1 MLLKQRKRFI
11 AAVILVAVCSLLA
24 IGQETTGAN
33 RDPEKVRF
41 ATSDI
46 DNFWKAYDL
55 AAKESD
61 RERKVTIFQTEY
73 LDKGSVGLK
82 DFLRLRIGS
91 ANTLVKAIELR
102 PKFYASI
109 RTPTQRV
116 GRMIGKMRTSFRK
129 FKKIYPE
136 AVFPDV
142 YFLIGVANSGGTTG
156 KTTLLIGTEMYGR
169 TPQTPLDE
177 LSTWLKSVLS
187 GTDKLPAIVAHE
199 SCHIN
204 QSFQVPQT
212 LLAKAVQEGSCDLIS
227 ELIAGDI
234 INTVQKT
241 YGDAHEADLW
251 REFQAE
257 MNTGS
262 VDKWMYNGST
272 VKDKPA
278 DLGYYIGYRI
288 TSEYYRRAKNKM
300 QAVREILNIQDLTK
314 FVAESGYN
322 GHNYRG
328 GG

>member
-1 MLLKQRKRFI
+1 MSLYLKFI
-11 AAVILVAVCSLLA
+11 VTVIIVVGVCSFAA
-24 IGQETTGAN
+24 IAQGTPEMN

-41 ATSDI
+41 VTSDI
-46 DNFWKAYDL
+46 DNFWRAYDL
-55 AAKESD
+55 AAKETV
-61 RERKVTIFQTEY
+61 RERKVAVFQTEY

-102 PKFYASI
+102 PGFYASI
-109 RTPTQRV
+109 RPPTQRV
-116 GRMIGKMRTSFRK
+116 ERMVGKMRASFRK
-129 FKKIYPE
+129 FKKIYPD

-142 YFLIGVANSGGTTG
+142 YFLIGVGNSGGTTG
-156 KTTLLIGTEMYGR
+156 RTTLLIGTEMYGR
-169 TPQTPLDE
+169 TPKTPMDE
-177 LSTWLKSVLS
+177 LGTWLKSVLS

-212 LLAKAVQEGSCDLIS
+212 LLAKSIQEGSCDLIS

-251 REFQAE
+251 REFQAD
-257 MNTGS
+257 MNTTRI
-262 VDKWMYNGST
+262 DNWIYNGST
-272 VKDKPA
+272 AKEKPA

-288 TSEYYRRAKNKM
+288 TSEYYRRAKDKKH
-300 QAVREILNIQDLTK
+300 AVREILNLNDLPK
-314 FVAESGYN
+314 FFAESGYN
-322 GHNYRG
+322 GS
-328 GG
+328 

>member
-1 MLLKQRKRFI
+1 MLLKGKRIVAF
-11 AAVILVAVCSLLA
+11 AILIVVCSFAA
-24 IGQETTGAN
+24 IAQETSDMN
-33 RDPEKVRF
+33 RDPEKVKF
-41 ATSDI
+41 VTSDI
-46 DNFWKAYDL
+46 DNFWRAYDL
-55 AAKESD
+55 AAKEIE
-61 RERKVTIFQTEY
+61 REKKVAIFQTEY
-73 LDKGSVGLK
+73 LDKGSAGLK

-91 ANTLVKAIELR
+91 ANTLVKTIELR

-116 GRMIGKMRTSFRK
+116 ASMVGKMRASFRK
-129 FKKIYPE
+129 FKKLYPD

-142 YFLIGVANSGGTTG
+142 YFLIGVGNSGGTTG
-156 KTTLLIGTEMYGR
+156 PTTLLIGTEMYGR
-169 TPQTPLDE
+169 TPQTPIDE
-177 LSTWLKSVLS
+177 LSPWLKSVLG
-187 GTDKLPAIVAHE
+187 GTEKLPAIVAHE

-204 QSFQVPQT
+204 QSLTIPQT
-212 LLAKAVQEGSCDLIS
+212 LLGKAIQEGSCDLIS

-262 VDKWMYNGST
+262 VDKWMFNGST

-288 TSEYYRRAKNKM
+288 TSEYYRRAKDKK
-300 QAVREILNIQDLTK
+300 QAVREILNIRDLPK
-314 FVAESGYN
+314 FFADSGYK
-322 GHNYRG
+322 GSPRARP
-328 GG
+328 